1 MPDTK
6 RNGKVLE
13 LLTFYAGEALCGMDI
28 LKIQEIN
35 KILAMTPI
43 PGAPGYVRG
52 ILNLRGKIVT
62 VIDLCKKIGLPPIE
76 IRREDNRNIIVN
88 SGNEYVGLLV
98 EGICDIVQADL
109 GEVQP
114 IPPNIGGVQRK
125 YFEGA
130 LNTDNCLIGILNA
143 EEVLKVE

>member
-1 MPDTK
+1 
-6 RNGKVLE
+6 
-13 LLTFYAGEALCGMDI
+13 
-28 LKIQEIN
+28 
-35 KILAMTPI
+35 
-43 PGAPGYVRG
+43 
-52 ILNLRGKIVT
+52 LNLRGKIVT
-62 VIDLCKKIGLPPIE
+62 VIDLCKKIGLPPTE